1 MSVHVVSDIRVC
13 VRASQNKIDP
23 RSTARSTAIVGG
35 THWRS
40 RVDHSHGG
48 VENLTHWRS
57 RVDHSHGGVV
67 IGENLSP
74 ALNQDKV

>member
-23 RSTARSTAIVGG
+23 RSTARSTAIVSG
-35 THWRS
+35 
-40 RVDHSHGG
+40 
-48 VENLTHWRS
+48 THWRS